1 VTSTKLESG
10 QDVVSFLVEQH
21 QQIKSLFEQVSSA
34 RGEERREA
42 FTALRRLL
50 AVHETAEEEIVHPRA
65 RKEIENGASVV
76 DARLQEENEAKQTL
90 SQLEKMDVDSADFE
104 KLFEQFHADVLE
116 HAANEEQQ
124 EFNKLAGELEAEQLE
139 RMRNAVKLAEAM
151 APTRPHAGVESATAN
166 MLAGPFAAMLDRARD
181 VLAGK
186 TANPDDQA

>member
-116 HAANEEQQ
+116 HATNEEQQ
-124 EFNKLAGELEAEQLE
+124 EFPLVRRDNDADRLAKLGTAMEKVEKVAPTHPHPSAKTTAA
-139 RMRNAVKLAEAM
+139 NAVL
-151 APTRPHAGVESATAN
+151 
-166 MLAGPFAAMLDRARD
+166 GPFASILDRTRD
-181 VLAGK
+181 AIAAALK
-186 TANPDDQA
+186 D